1 MKRIKITKYFK
12 GIKLYVAIFT
22 IMMIIYSIISAII
35 PVFSA
40 NLLTNLISFN
50 VLNIV
55 NYIVVLVSITII
67 SVILYYAMN
76 IIYVKHIQKNVI
88 LNIRRD
94 VVSNLLSMKTIN
106 FDKTSSGDFIERI
119 NNDPNDLADLFNII
133 QYNIFGSITYICVL
147 IYVFYL
153 NYMLGLVYLITLIA
167 IAIYGNYAFK
177 VYQEKILLNKSSED
191 SNSSILNEII
201 RSIRDIKVLNIYNTI
216 FKRLDKSLDTVTST
230 KVNNENYYEGIY
242 MVQQIIE
249 NISSLLIILL
259 GIYLVNSKLL
269 TITNLLV
276 IFTYKGNI
284 YSLISCYT
292 TLKTYISK
300 YKVSS
305 SRIYEIMDENK
316 YPKES
321 FGNIS
326 ISNIKGKI
334 EFKNLSFGYDD
345 KKILNDISFTIEPN
359 DTIAIVGKS
368 GSGKTTLLNLLDKG
382 YDVDN
387 NCIFIDD
394 IDINNLTKDSIR
406 NNISIISQNP
416 YIFDLSIKDNLKLI
430 DENISDNDIVKYCK
444 IAQIDDYINTLPNK
458 YDTLLG
464 ENGVNLSGGQKQ
476 RLAIARALVKN
487 SKIILF
493 DEATSALDNIT
504 QKELQTAINN
514 ISADYTIIIVAHRL
528 STIKSCRKI
537 FVINDG
543 KIVGSGTHQDLLNN
557 NKYYQE
563 LYKSEL
569 EV

>member
-88 LNIRRD
+88 LN
-94 VVSNLLSMKTIN
+94 MKTIN

-368 GSGKTTLLNLLDKG
+368 GSG
-382 YDVDN
+382 
-387 NCIFIDD
+387 
-394 IDINNLTKDSIR
+394 R
-406 NNISIISQNP
+406 
-416 YIFDLSIKDNLKLI
+416 
-430 DENISDNDIVKYCK
+430 
-444 IAQIDDYINTLPNK
+444 
-458 YDTLLG
+458 
-464 ENGVNLSGGQKQ
+464 
-476 RLAIARALVKN
+476 
-487 SKIILF
+487 
-493 DEATSALDNIT
+493 
-504 QKELQTAINN
+504 
-514 ISADYTIIIVAHRL
+514 
-528 STIKSCRKI
+528 
-537 FVINDG
+537 
-543 KIVGSGTHQDLLNN
+543 
-557 NKYYQE
+557 
-563 LYKSEL
+563 SE
-569 EV
+569 ERRV

>member
-22 IMMIIYSIISAII
+22 IMMIISSIISAII

-249 NISSLLIILL
+249 NISSLLVILL

-416 YIFDLSIKDNLKLI
+416 YIFDLSI
-430 DENISDNDIVKYCK
+430 SDNDIVKYCK

>member
-22 IMMIIYSIISAII
+22 IMMIISSIISAII